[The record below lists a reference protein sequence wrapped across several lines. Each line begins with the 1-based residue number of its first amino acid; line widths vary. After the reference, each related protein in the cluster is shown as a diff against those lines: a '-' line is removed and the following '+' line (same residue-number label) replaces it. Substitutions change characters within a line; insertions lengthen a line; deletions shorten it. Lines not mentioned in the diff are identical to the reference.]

1 MYTCWWNNC
10 RRFAKVLAM
19 PLWGIRSPSQSHALE
34 LGGCLLP
41 RTNRATFTIESN
53 LGPLGHRATTADIY
67 IYNGGL
73 QSQNHVKT
81 KGILYNIYIQWESNV
96 IKLQPFP
103 WDINGV
109 LSWNNPPPKLTSP
122 IVVGVLWLLL
132 AIWGNHGLVAHI
144 HFDKWSGCQL
154 KMLIFIGKPMVSSS
168 GFGIPG
174 DTWLRDV
181 GLSRHRYAMGFRIN
195 PRKTMVKTFKIEGN
209 LGYWGL
215 HW

>member
-67 IYNGGL
+67 IYINTGDFNRKIML
-73 QSQNHVKT
+73 KPRV
-81 KGILYNIYIQWESNV
+81 YNIYIWESNV

-132 AIWGNHGLVAHI
+132 AIWGNHGLVARLVAYNFVFWH
-144 HFDKWSGCQL
+144 SVCL
-154 KMLIFIGKPMVSSS
+154 KVEYA
-168 GFGIPG
+168 
-174 DTWLRDV
+174 
-181 GLSRHRYAMGFRIN
+181 SRARSF
-195 PRKTMVKTFKIEGN
+195 
-209 LGYWGL
+209 W
-215 HW
+215 